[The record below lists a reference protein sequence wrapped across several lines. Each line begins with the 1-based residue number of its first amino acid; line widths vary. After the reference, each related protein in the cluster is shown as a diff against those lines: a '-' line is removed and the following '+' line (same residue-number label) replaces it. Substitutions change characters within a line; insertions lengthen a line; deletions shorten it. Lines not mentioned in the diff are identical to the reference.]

1 MQGCVGTFCSC
12 EHSLVVHLQLLI
24 VIMVE
29 STIVNPHKLGYNL
42 IQPLRSPRNMAT
54 YPLIQVELLVELHQG
69 AETSGSTRT
78 PSRQCLTI
86 KCIQRP
92 HGRFSG
98 NFSWAMLGL
107 KTSLCGHIF
116 LGFPKNGGYP
126 LVI

>member
-12 EHSLVVHLQLLI
+12 EHSLVVHLELLI

-42 IQPLRSPRNMAT
+42 IQPPRNMAT

-78 PSRQCLTI
+78 PSRQCLTVVYPTTPW
-86 KCIQRP
+86 KVQRQ
-92 HGRFSG
+92 FE
-98 NFSWAMLGL
+98 LGL

-116 LGFPKNGGYP
+116 LGFPKMEGT
-126 LVI
+126 LW